1 MNKLLLFSSLLFLHI
16 HVLGQTEENWFT
28 NVKICETQDTTI
40 SFPTG
45 DFNNYTFKWHFNN
58 DSLSVDSSIT
68 PSTSGLYKLELY
80 GNDTLYDEFEV
91 IVDKEN
97 PEFIIELQDSDLNID
112 SLMNTCY
119 EDNPTLYTVERGDQ
133 FAWYLNEEPMESE
146 TDSTLSIIEII
157 DQIEYNQEYKYSL
170 TLKNSCG
177 IYTSDNSLHII
188 FNECNCALEMPNV
201 FTPNNDSKNNVFKPL
216 NNHEDETDKERICE
230 STNYSMNIYNQW
242 GKHMASVESGNE
254 LPSWNGKNKKGN
266 EVAEGVYF
274 YNIVYQVNVYTAPK
288 QMEYTGSFHLYR

>member
-1 MNKLLLFSSLLFLHI
+1 
-16 HVLGQTEENWFT
+16 
-28 NVKICETQDTTI
+28 
-40 SFPTG
+40 
-45 DFNNYTFKWHFNN
+45 
-58 DSLSVDSSIT
+58 
-68 PSTSGLYKLELY
+68 
-80 GNDTLYDEFEV
+80 
-91 IVDKEN
+91 
-97 PEFIIELQDSDLNID
+97 
-112 SLMNTCY
+112 
-119 EDNPTLYTVERGDQ
+119 VERGDQ
-133 FAWYLNEEPMESE
+133 FAWYLNDEPMESE
-146 TDSTLSIIEII
+146 TDSTLSIIELI

-177 IYTSDNSLHII
+177 IYTSDNSLDII

-216 NNHEDETDKERICE
+216 NNHEDETDAERICE

-266 EVAEGVYF
+266 EVAEGIYF